1 MADPEIHVPM
11 AYGTPVPMEYSP
23 TAPTAPLIPTA
34 NTNDQPLSPS
44 TIASLRE
51 QGFTTGLTQALQT
64 NKLAFAKSIWI
75 VDNSGSMQTRDG
87 KRIVVD
93 HHHNYKLVECSRWAE
108 LQQTVEYHAQLA
120 ALVTAPTTFRLLNDP
135 GRVAGP
141 QTFSIAVDGNALP
154 TAASLDRDVTVA
166 LQTMNRVQPGGVTP
180 LVPHLAEIRQEIV
193 AMEPSL
199 RASGTKVAIILA
211 TDGLPT
217 DTLGYHNDE
226 VRRQF
231 DQALRQLE
239 GLPVWLVVR
248 MCTDEDEIVE
258 YYNNLDAQLEMS
270 LEVLDDFTSEAKE
283 VCEHHNSWLTYGLPL
298 HRMREMGFYHRV
310 IDMLDERRLSKEEL
324 RDFFRLLFGPAFD
337 EAPDPEVDW
346 HAFVQLVNDLQSKEP
361 KVWNPITKRMTSWV
375 DIKKLNREYGHGGWF
390 GLW

>member
-23 TAPTAPLIPTA
+23 TAPTAPLMPPT

-166 LQTMNRVQPGGVTP
+166 LQTMSRAQPGGVTP

-199 RASGTKVAIILA
+199 RALGTKVAIILA

-217 DTLGYHNDE
+217 DTQGYHNDE

-324 RDFFRLLFGPAFD
+324 REFFRLLFGHAFD
-337 EAPDPEVDW
+337 EAPDPDVDW
-346 HAFVQLVNDLQSKEP
+346 HAFVQLVEDLQSKEP
-361 KVWNPITKRMTSWV
+361 KVWNPITKRMSSWV